1 MPLPKARLQNLMD
14 EGELRITPFDP
25 SQLTSYGYNLHV
37 GKIIKEKTHEDG
49 YNTTVETGS
58 AYTYETVNIPEDGFV
73 LDPMKT
79 YDIELKELLQS
90 DHYSAELVLDN
101 VYVQAGATCE
111 LGNTPI
117 PISSFGKYMTI
128 KVTQPMRVYID
139 QRIGEAHFS
148 ATEDVEGVPSGGI
161 IAFCGT
167 IIPYGWVLCNG
178 ENGTPDLRDRFI
190 LGSSGSIGETGGQR
204 EITLDIPNL
213 PMHSHSIAS
222 TTIREPVDGGTPRTV
237 AYPSSGS
244 YATGE
249 VGSGRPINI
258 MNPYYRLAYIMKR

>member
-1 MPLPKARLQNLMD
+1 MKPLSLSTIYMKGMNQFMPLPRARLQNLMD

-49 YNTTVETGS
+49 YNTTVET
-58 AYTYETVNIPEDGFV
+58 
-73 LDPMKT
+73 

-117 PISSFGKYMTI
+117 PISNFGKYMTI

-204 EITLDIPNL
+204 TITLDIPNL

-222 TTIREPVDGGTPRTV
+222 TTIREPVDGGTTRTV
-237 AYPSSGS
+237 AYPSPGS

-249 VGSGRPINI
+249 VGSNRPIAI
-258 MNPYYRLAYIMKR
+258 MDPYYRLAYIMKR